1 MLATPSNGRAA
12 QQRWR
17 EMRRAW
23 YRTFMDGQVCEI
35 CGGSGPRLEW
45 HHRDPTAKAFSIGA
59 VGRYSTTSVLAEIAK
74 CRLLC
79 ACCHRRE
86 HGKRPGR
93 ATPLTAHEIE
103 SIQALDGR
111 LPQREIALRF
121 NVSPSAVSRIMT
133 SATGTNRARKLPP
146 NAVVTMRA
154 MAETMTQ
161 SDIGRCFGV
170 SQAQVSRTLRGVH

>member
-1 MLATPSNGRAA
+1 MLATPSNGRVAR
-12 QQRWR
+12 QRWA
-17 EMRRAW
+17 EKQRAW
-23 YRTFMDGQVCEI
+23 YRIFMDGRVCEI
-35 CGGSGPRLEW
+35 CGGSDPRLEW
-45 HHRDPTAKAFSIGA
+45 HHRDPTTKVLSIGA
-59 VGRYSTTSVLAEIAK
+59 VGRFSATRVLAEIAK

-79 ACCHRRE
+79 ARCHRRE
-86 HGKRPGR
+86 PGKRPGR

-121 NVSPSAVSRIMT
+121 NVSQGAVSRIMT
-133 SATGTNRARKLPP
+133 SATGTNRSRKLPH

-161 SDIGRCFGV
+161 SEIGRCFGV
-170 SQAQVSRTLRGVH
+170 SQAHVSKTLRGIH